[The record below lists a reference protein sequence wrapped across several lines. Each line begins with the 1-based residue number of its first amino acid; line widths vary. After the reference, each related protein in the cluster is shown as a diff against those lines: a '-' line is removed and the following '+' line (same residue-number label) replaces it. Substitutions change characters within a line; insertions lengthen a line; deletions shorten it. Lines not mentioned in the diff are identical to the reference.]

1 MVDSSRETFVVD
13 VRVVFIGGLL
23 PMVSVV
29 TMLVNRNTGRD
40 NDPLRERLGVRSVG
54 RLVRHY
60 HSKCG
65 THAVKS

>member
-1 MVDSSRETFVVD
+1 MVDSSREAFVVD
-13 VRVVFIGGLL
+13 ARVVFIGGLL

-29 TMLVNRNTGRD
+29 TILVNRNTGRD
-40 NDPLRERLGVRSVG
+40 HDPLRERLGVRSVG
-54 RLVRHY
+54 RLVRYY